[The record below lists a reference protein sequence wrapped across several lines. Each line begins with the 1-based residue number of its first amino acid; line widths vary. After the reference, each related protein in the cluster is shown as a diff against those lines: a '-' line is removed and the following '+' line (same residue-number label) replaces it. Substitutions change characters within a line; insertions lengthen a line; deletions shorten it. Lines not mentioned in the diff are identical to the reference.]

1 MLQRKNKMVENTTYT
16 ISIKERF
23 LQLLERTLDRFLAV
37 PAFQRYVNRKA
48 NNKYG
53 ATFMTHHGNSEI
65 DDVFSEYK
73 FYDIQ
78 PTDIVLDIGANVGAF
93 SLFVSRFVYHVYAV
107 EPMLYE
113 VLGANVINNERDN
126 ITVLTHALGK
136 GMLEIPWEGCKTRH
150 IIGKSLG
157 ELIQECGGHV
167 DFIKCDCE
175 GGEWAITAEDLR
187 CVRRIEMEI
196 HNFDGKHNLQ
206 NFLNLLDEA
215 RFDYEYEEPREGILI
230 IHGRNKI
237 W

>member
-1 MLQRKNKMVENTTYT
+1 MMVKNTTYT
-16 ISIKERF
+16 ITIKEKF
-23 LQLLERTLDRFLAV
+23 LQLLERNLDKLLII

-53 ATFMTHHGNSEI
+53 ITFETYHGTSEI

-93 SLFVSRFVYHVYAV
+93 SLFVSKFTKHVYAV
-107 EPMLYE
+107 EPMLFDILNSNIIKNNKRN
-113 VLGANVINNERDN
+113 VLA
-126 ITVLTHALGK
+126 LPYALGE
-136 GMLEIPWEGCKTRH
+136 GIINISWEGCKTKQ
-150 IIGKSLG
+150 IEAKSLK
-157 ELIQECGGHV
+157 ELINLCGGHV
-167 DFIKCDCE
+167 DFLKCDCE

-187 CVRRIEMEI
+187 GIRRVEFEV

-206 NFLNLLDEA
+206 DFLNMLDEA
-215 RFDYEYEEPREGILI
+215 RFNYEYTEPREGILI